1 MMLPPA
7 LLLLFLPLEPSSSS
21 SSSSSSRSSSAA
33 GAGAWQQRKAA
44 RLRSLGSR
52 AHPADLIAAQQ
63 LHAELAGRSRAI
75 GQVYGHQVPS
85 STPNLY
91 SLLALSS
98 SATTS
103 PLISPTSYGADP
115 TGLRDSTQSMSMAVA
130 AVLDSYRGRNLSA
143 PVKDLGGATL
153 DLLGGTYLVSE
164 PLVFPSGFGNFQVV
178 SGTIRASAGFP
189 GGRFLLEVGSDNP
202 HNYKNGTSFCYPGE
216 HQNICN
222 EDINIQQLFLDA
234 SHVASGGLSISK
246 TMGATVSTVFVY
258 GFVDAGIRV
267 DGGHEAMITE
277 AWAAEYYWDETF
289 PQDAHGIGIE
299 LNCPDSVL
307 TNVIIFSHAKVG
319 VLVGW
324 TPRAVDPAGQAGNRT
339 AEQEWAGCN
348 ILEGVHVWPGGPTTV
363 GIQMDGPRNRLVN
376 SYVDN
381 AFLNVSNPNSLTVT
395 NTLFLNSHSIWN
407 VDGGYDH
414 VQNVHYRDNMCEL
427 RQPALYACALVSSCQ
442 RPSHIV
448 TPVPVHHHSNLTT
461 TTLRQ
466 MCSSGRAQST
476 GRRSTT
482 RPASSSA
489 VPVAVRTIPNTCWMW
504 SWRTRHTYRRAS
516 KLAPCWAHARAP
528 ACH

>member
-7 LLLLFLPLEPSSSS
+7 AALLLLLLTPSSSS
-21 SSSSSSRSSSAA
+21 SSSSV

-63 LHAELAGRSRAI
+63 LHAELARRSRAI
-75 GQVYGHQVPS
+75 GQVYGHQLPS
-85 STPNLY
+85 STPTLY
-91 SLLALSS
+91 SLLALSGATVAPVCSAEFLRVCGNSTADVATCDVCSGKHQS
-98 SATTS
+98 SLRAAGCSATDARGLCSAATTS

-115 TGLRDSTQSMSMAVA
+115 TGLRDSTQAMAMAVA

-189 GGRFLLEVGSDNP
+189 GGRFLVEVGSDNP
-202 HNYKNGTSFCYPGE
+202 HNYQNGTSFCYPGE

-246 TMGATVSTVFVY
+246 TMGATMSTVFVY

-277 AWAAEYYWDETF
+277 AWAAEYYWDETVS
-289 PQDAHGIGIE
+289 QDAHGIGIE

-324 TPRAVDPAGQAGNRT
+324 TPRAVGPAGEAGNRT

-348 ILEGVHVWPGGPTTV
+348 ILDGVHVWNGGPVSV

-414 VQNVHYRDNMCEL
+414 VQNVHYRDNMCEF
-427 RQPALYACALVSSCQ
+427 RQSRAWALCQ
-442 RPSHIV
+442 RPSHSA
-448 TPVPVHHHSNLTT
+448 TPVPVHHSNLTT
-461 TTLRQ
+461 TTL
-466 MCSSGRAQST
+466 
-476 GRRSTT
+476 
-482 RPASSSA
+482 
-489 VPVAVRTIPNTCWMW
+489 
-504 SWRTRHTYRRAS
+504 
-516 KLAPCWAHARAP
+516 
-528 ACH
+528 

>member
-1 MMLPPA
+1 MMLSPATA
-7 LLLLFLPLEPSSSS
+7 LLLLLAPG
-21 SSSSSSRSSSAA
+21 SSADA
-33 GAGAWQQRKAA
+33 SPWQQRKAA

-52 AHPADLIAAQQ
+52 EHPADLIAAQQ
-63 LHAELAGRSRAI
+63 LHAELARRSRGI
-75 GQVYGHQVPS
+75 GQVYGHQLPS
-85 STPNLY
+85 SMPTQY
-91 SLLALSS
+91 SILALSA
-98 SATTS
+98 ATTS

-115 TGLRDSTQSMSMAVA
+115 TGLRDSTQGMAMAVA
-130 AVLDSYRGRNLSA
+130 AVLDSYGERGGRNLSA

-164 PLVFPSGFGNFQVV
+164 PLVFPSGYGNFQLV

-189 GGRFLLEVGSDNP
+189 GGRFLVEVGSDNP

-222 EDINIQQLFLDA
+222 EDIAIQQLFLDA

-246 TMGATVSTVFVY
+246 TMGVTVSSAFVY

-267 DGGHEAMITE
+267 DGGHEAMILE
-277 AWAAEYYWDETF
+277 AWVAEYYWDEIF

-307 TNVIIFSHAKVG
+307 TNVIVFSHAKVG

-324 TPRAVDPAGQAGNRT
+324 TPRAVGPAEEVANRT

-348 ILEGVHVWPGGPTTV
+348 ILDGVHVWNGGPVSV

-381 AFLNVSNPNSLTVT
+381 AFLNVSNPNSLTVA

-407 VDGGYDH
+407 VNDGYNH
-414 VQNVHYRDNMCEL
+414 VQNVHYRDNMCKFH
-427 RQPALYACALVSSCQ
+427 Q
-442 RPSHIV
+442 SH
-448 TPVPVHHHSNLTT
+448 
-461 TTLRQ
+461 
-466 MCSSGRAQST
+466 
-476 GRRSTT
+476 
-482 RPASSSA
+482 
-489 VPVAVRTIPNTCWMW
+489 AVRLC
-504 SWRTRHTYRRAS
+504 TRFCQWLAAIAHPTLSHTH
-516 KLAPCWAHARAP
+516 LQT
-528 ACH
+528 